1 MMRADKLLLSSYMGH
16 EAAFLLQDSKLIQ
29 MHINT
34 PRSYRIGDIF
44 VGKVKN
50 IVPSIQAAFVQ
61 FMDGQTGFLPLQGLK
76 EQSMIHH
83 RSGQPLSCED
93 ELLVQVKKEPVKSKD
108 ATLTTDIS
116 FQSEHFVLMPFSH
129 GIHYSKM
136 LSADQKAA
144 LWELLSEIVETIF
157 GDIHVFLEKYGLIV
171 RTNAVHASKEQLFS
185 QLHDLFHEAGQV
197 LYIADKRA
205 VFSCLFV
212 QASFYEYVVK
222 NTHHIEELSIVAD
235 REDVFERMHML
246 GYENVRLF
254 QEEGI
259 DLFHLYGLGAQ
270 IEDALSG
277 KVWLK
282 SGGYLVI
289 EPTEALTVIDVN
301 SGKAARSRE
310 TDDFR
315 LKLNLEA
322 AGEIARQLRLRN
334 ISGIVVVDFIN
345 MEQEEYQKQLVDR
358 LKQHFHGD
366 PVETVL
372 VDITKLGLAEI
383 TRKKTTSPLAEQIR
397 LLKEDAAQYSNR

>member
-1 MMRADKLLLSSYMGH
+1 MRADKLLLSSYMGH

-76 EQSMIHH
+76 EQSLIHH
-83 RSGQPLSCED
+83 HSGQPLSCED
-93 ELLVQVKKEPVKSKD
+93 ELLVQVKKEPVKTKD

-116 FQSEHFVLMPFSH
+116 FQTEHFVLMPFSH

-136 LSADQKAA
+136 LSATEKAE
-144 LWELLSEIVETIF
+144 LWEILSEIVEMIF
-157 GDIHVFLEKYGLIV
+157 GDIHVFLDKYGLIV

-197 LYIADKRA
+197 LYIADKRT

-235 REDVFERMHML
+235 REDVFERVLGL
-246 GYENVRLF
+246 GYENVRLY
-254 QEEGI
+254 QDEKI

-270 IEDALSG
+270 IETALSK

-301 SGKAARSRE
+301 SGKAARGKE

-322 AGEIARQLRLRN
+322 VDEIAGQLRLRN

-345 MEQEEYQKQLVDR
+345 MEREEYQKQLVDR
-358 LKQHFHGD
+358 LKQRFHED

-383 TRKKTTSPLAEQIR
+383 TRKKTTSPLAEQIL
-397 LLKEDAAQYSNR
+397 LLKEDAAQ